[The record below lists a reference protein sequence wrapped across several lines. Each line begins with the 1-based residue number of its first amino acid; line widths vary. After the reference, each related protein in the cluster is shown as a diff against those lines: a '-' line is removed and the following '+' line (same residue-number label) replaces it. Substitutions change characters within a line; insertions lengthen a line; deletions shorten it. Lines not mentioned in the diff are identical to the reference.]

1 VRGENVLRAKPKR
14 KVKRAAPRKGKPG
27 YRLIRPDGKR
37 VPLPEDIARV
47 VEEAANALAAGN
59 PVSLVSTEELLTT
72 EDAAV
77 ILGVSRQYVV
87 RLCDEGQLPAGRAGS
102 HRRLRLA
109 DLLAFREARRQ
120 RELEGLREIVR
131 ITEEA
136 GGYPELA
143 AARKRRLKAAS

>member
-1 VRGENVLRAKPKR
+1 MLRTKPKR
-14 KVKRAAPRKGKPG
+14 KIKRAAPRRGRPG

-37 VPLPEDIARV
+37 VPLPDDMAKV
-47 VEEAANALAAGN
+47 VEEAANAVAAGN

-72 EDAAV
+72 EDAAI

-87 RLCDEGQLPAGRAGS
+87 RLCDEGQLPAGRAGT

-109 DLLAFREARRQ
+109 DVLAFREAQRL
-120 RELEGLREIVR
+120 RELDGLREIVR

-136 GGYPELA
+136 GGYPELEA
-143 AARKRRLKAAS
+143 VRKRRLKAAS